1 MVEGDIIV
9 LFKYLLEVLL
19 TAIEWQVLSL
29 CQIPILMHQ
38 FMIQIPRIQENSL
51 RFNDPRY
58 LNVQ

>member
-1 MVEGDIIV
+1 MVESDIV
-9 LFKYLLEVLL
+9 VRVKYLLEVLS

-38 FMIQIPRIQENSL
+38 FMIQIPSIQENSL

-58 LNVQ
+58 PNVQ